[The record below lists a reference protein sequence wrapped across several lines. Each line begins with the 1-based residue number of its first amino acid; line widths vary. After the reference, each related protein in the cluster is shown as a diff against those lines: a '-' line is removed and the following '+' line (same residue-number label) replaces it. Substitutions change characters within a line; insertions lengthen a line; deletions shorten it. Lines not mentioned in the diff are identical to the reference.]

1 MNPTVLRRPRPL
13 DRPAP
18 DVKTLVDRVT
28 AAPVP
33 HGQRKPAHP
42 TFNSAV

>member
-18 DVKTLVDRVT
+18 DVKTLIDRVT

-33 HGQRKPAHP
+33 AGQRTRRKAS
-42 TFNSAV
+42 FNSAV